1 MRWGLWLIF
10 GILWL
15 YAILLLRD
23 QVSEKTDQY
32 ASIAKKVTRLQA
44 EVQQQ
49 AWLDRVEPA
58 RMLRVQMES
67 RLWQASTSGLAQAAF
82 QDWLNQIF
90 LQAAVGRPTITLS
103 ALDEKAP
110 EKTDEVENNG
120 ESAAVPVDLWKVK
133 AKLEFDFNPQAFL
146 SLMTLI
152 GEHEKKTVIESLVIR
167 KEPFPRVE
175 AVVAAYFQKQK
186 PADAPGRA
194 GR

>member
-1 MRWGLWLIF
+1 MRWGLWVIL
-10 GILWL
+10 GISWL

-23 QVSEKTDQY
+23 QVRDQTDQY
-32 ASIAKKVTRLQA
+32 ANIAKKVARLQT
-44 EVQQQ
+44 EVQHQ
-49 AWLDRVEPA
+49 AWLERVEPA
-58 RMLRVQMES
+58 KILRVQMES

-90 LQAAVGRPTITLS
+90 LQAAVGRPSITLS
-103 ALDEKAP
+103 ALDEKTP

-120 ESAAVPVDLWKVK
+120 ETAAVPVDLWKVK
-133 AKLEFDFNPQAFL
+133 AKLEFDFNPPAFL

-152 GEHEKKTVIESLVIR
+152 GGHDKKTVIESLVIR

-186 PADAPGRA
+186 PADNPARPGR
-194 GR
+194 